1 MARNQSLARADRR
14 NATREVREEEAVDSD
29 QAEDRAQDSD
39 QPSSVEALRA
49 IQAVTNKKARNLVVL
64 ARQRMT
70 PPAMA
75 KVKE

>member
-14 NATREVREEEAVDSD
+14 NAAGEVGEEEAVDSD
-29 QAEDRAQDSD
+29 QSEDNAQDSS

-64 ARQRMT
+64 ARRRMT